1 MVGVGIGQLDGERA
15 FHLIALTMGGQVPSV
30 RKAATRSQMG
40 KGSKQ
45 KSPCQFQG
53 GPELR
58 RLDIVDLKV
67 TGPPIIQVIFIIM
80 T

>member
-40 KGSKQ
+40 KGTKVKAANRNCHANSK
-45 KSPCQFQG
+45 
-53 GPELR
+53 
-58 RLDIVDLKV
+58 VDLS
-67 TGPPIIQVIFIIM
+67 
-80 T
+80 